1 MAAAAVAAK
10 TASSH
15 RASFAQGTHQF
26 DIVGYGA
33 LKALGRSHS
42 ITSGTFRVA
51 GRDWAVVC
59 HLDPALADV
68 SLELAA
74 GDNSGAAVTAMAS
87 FAIDDPTGGSKPMQ
101 IGDGDKA
108 TVFTPSSRA
117 LKVPVPDSFHKREA
131 RYVSDDRL
139 RIRCT
144 VRILEEESRPT
155 GYCFVA
161 APAPPDITGWLATL
175 LESGRRADVT
185 FAVEASRFDAH
196 KLVLALRSPVFRA
209 KFFGDS
215 RDSSQEWFR
224 VYDIGAPVFEAML
237 RFIYTDEP
245 PPDMTTAMA
254 HDLLVAADLYDLE
267 RLRVACEKSLWE
279 SVQTDG
285 VSAALSV
292 LLRLNGRQSCHQ
304 LEDLCVGYIAGA
316 WDAATATEEYRELK
330 ASCPAVLNDILEKL
344 VVEAKAS
351 ASSSEKSSSSSE
363 KSSSTYSASDVWRGT
378 HQFSILGYSGV
389 RRMHGMA
396 GEFIRSG
403 TFEVGGYEWQILYY
417 PSGYDE
423 YSDDDVAVYL
433 QLVTPID
440 PDLVVEV
447 AGRFMVGSPNDVNA
461 MVGRFWHKFSYDYP
475 VSGIRE
481 LATVDDVRSNLVGPD
496 DSLTVEC
503 LFEFGNRI
511 VATTAAAGPREMA
524 VPPPNTSWHL
534 ERLLEAAI
542 EVGSDVTFVVDGES
556 FHAHSLV
563 LSARAPALLKERE
576 AEEEVKKKA
585 GGTSK
590 EEVVVLRVEGIT
602 AVAFK
607 ALLHFVYTD
616 ELPPLDDLVRAA
628 TAGDSSVPSSETSRT
643 RMARDLL
650 AAAERYQLVERMRP
664 LCENLLCEVITPE
677 DAAATL
683 ELARR
688 HGRQELKAFCL
699 DYMSSPGVLTAVVAT
714 DGYKELSAEALRDM
728 LNHIASAAASS
739 S

>member
-59 HLDPALADV
+59 HLDPALAYV

-101 IGDGDKA
+101 IGDGDEA

-117 LKVPVPDSFHKREA
+117 LKVPVPDSFRKREA

-144 VRILEEESRPT
+144 VRVLEEESRPT

-363 KSSSTYSASDVWRGT
+363 KSSSTYRASDVWRGT

-461 MVGRFWHKFSYDYP
+461 MVERFGHEFSYDYP

-481 LATVDDVRSNLVGPD
+481 LATVDDVRSNLV
-496 DSLTVEC
+496 
-503 LFEFGNRI
+503 
-511 VATTAAAGPREMA
+511 
-524 VPPPNTSWHL
+524 
-534 ERLLEAAI
+534 
-542 EVGSDVTFVVDGES
+542 
-556 FHAHSLV
+556 
-563 LSARAPALLKERE
+563 ERE